1 MPFRSPLRAILL
13 GGLTVGALDG
23 LDAIIFFGLRGV
35 GPTRIFQ
42 AIAAGLLGRDAFQ
55 GGFPTAALG
64 VVLHYTIATAIVAV
78 AFLIAQ
84 QLPALTTRPIA
95 VGACYGIGV
104 WLVMNLVVVPLS
116 AANPAARS
124 APVLIN
130 GILIH
135 ILGVG
140 IPAWLFAAKVPRAA
154 PQAAL

>member
-1 MPFRSPLRAILL
+1 MPLRSPLRAILL
-13 GGLTVGALDG
+13 GGLIVGALDG

-42 AIAAGLLGRDAFQ
+42 AIAAGLLGPESFQ

-84 QLPALTTRPIA
+84 RVPALTTRPIV

-116 AANPAARS
+116 AANRRRPKRRRYS
-124 APVLIN
+124 ST
-130 GILIH
+130 GY
-135 ILGVG
+135 
-140 IPAWLFAAKVPRAA
+140 
-154 PQAAL
+154 

>member
-1 MPFRSPLRAILL
+1 MPFHSPLRATLL
-13 GGLTVGALDG
+13 GGLIVGTLDG
-23 LDAIIFFGLRGV
+23 LDAMIFFGLRGV

-64 VVLHYTIATAIVAV
+64 VLLHYTIATTIVAV
-78 AFLIAQ
+78 AVFMARR
-84 QLPALTTRPIA
+84 LPALTAKPML

-116 AANPAARS
+116 AANPAARTT
-124 APVLIN
+124 PILLN

-140 IPAWLFAAKVPRAA
+140 IPAWLFASAA
-154 PQAAL
+154 NRST

>member
-1 MPFRSPLRAILL
+1 MPLRSPLRAILL
-13 GGLTVGALDG
+13 GGLIVGALDG

-42 AIAAGLLGRDAFQ
+42 AIAAGLLGPESFQ

-104 WLVMNLVVVPLS
+104 WLVMNFVVVPLS
-116 AANPAARS
+116 AANGAART
-124 APVLIN
+124 APVVIN
-130 GILIH
+130 GLLIH

-140 IPAWLFAAKVPRAA
+140 IPAWLIAVNAPRASR
-154 PQAAL
+154 QAAL

>member
-1 MPFRSPLRAILL
+1 MTAP
-13 GGLTVGALDG
+13 
-23 LDAIIFFGLRGV
+23 
-35 GPTRIFQ
+35 
-42 AIAAGLLGRDAFQ
+42 
-55 GGFPTAALG
+55 PTARQRHVADLVRQRIERG
-64 VVLHYTIATAIVAV
+64 GERLWRFEDFGDLPFTAV